1 MAGSSTRPNP
11 PPPALTVGVPGWIRA
26 NLFSSPLDGVT
37 SIVLGA
43 IVALAIFQTVNWVFI
58 TASWEV
64 VTSRVPLYLIGRY
77 PEEFYWRPLTAL
89 LLVSLILGV
98 AWRMWGGMARGFAVA
113 LIVITLL
120 AAILPYAGVDLGAP
134 RVDPDIELE
143 SSASPS
149 PSERQRDISDGIPE
163 NARDLR
169 DITSNTGTLYQLAT
183 LDGVEDVTDYYSFT
197 VEETKKLKVGLWQL
211 EANADVTLQNET
223 GASLQSSSNTGT
235 DDESLEINI
244 EPGTYYVR
252 VDAMQTAQNEY
263 VIGVSVADP
272 PNNLVNVLFA
282 INFLAV
288 ALGFGLATFPSV
300 RQPRTLFFGA
310 PILFLIG
317 ALLVVGSSYVPGLE
331 PVPTQDLGGLTL
343 NLLLATIGIVCSI
356 PIGIALALGRRSEF
370 PFLKYACVGFIEI
383 IRGVPL
389 ITLLFMS
396 RHILPLTFPEQF
408 SIDEL
413 YLAMITITIFSSAY
427 MAENVRGGMAAVA
440 TGQTEAARALGLRA
454 WQTTILITLP
464 QGLRN
469 IIPAIVGQAISLFKD
484 TSLVFII
491 GMLDLVEMGRVTIQ
505 GTLDFVD
512 DGHEVYIFIAL
523 IFWIFTFS
531 MSFVSRKIETAL
543 GVGTR

>member
-64 VTSRVPLYLIGRY
+64 VTSRIPLYLIGRY

-98 AWRMWGGMARGFAVA
+98 AWRMWGGMARGFAIA

-120 AAILPYAGVDLGAP
+120 AALLPYAGVDLGAP

-143 SSASPS
+143 PSASPS
-149 PSERQRDISDGIPE
+149 PRERQRDISDGIPE

-197 VEETKKLKVGLWQL
+197 IEETKKLKVGLWQL

-235 DDESLEINI
+235 NDESLEIDI

-263 VIGVSVADP
+263 VLGVSVADP

-505 GTLDFVD
+505 GNLDFVD

>member
-98 AWRMWGGMARGFAVA
+98 AWRMWGGMARGFAIA

-143 SSASPS
+143 PSASPS
-149 PSERQRDISDGIPE
+149 PRERQRDISDGIPE

-197 VEETKKLKVGLWQL
+197 IEETKKLKVGLWQL

-223 GASLQSSSNTGT
+223 GAALQSSSNTGT
-235 DDESLEINI
+235 NDESLEIDI
-244 EPGTYYVR
+244 EPGTYFVR

-263 VIGVSVADP
+263 VLGVSVADP

-288 ALGFGLATFPSV
+288 ALGFGLATLPSV

-317 ALLVVGSSYVPGLE
+317 ALLVVGSSYIPGLE

-505 GTLDFVD
+505 GNLDFVD